1 MNSNYMTDSIIIKSP
16 GRINLIGEHLD
27 YNGGY
32 VFPGAIN
39 HNIILKFT
47 KSQNNQ
53 CTIISEG
60 FGSFS
65 FNIQKPIKISSNQWE
80 NYILGVIHEINKI
93 RPNKLKGFNCKIT
106 STLPEGA
113 GIASSAALECGV
125 AEGLNQLFN
134 LNLSDHDLVDI
145 SVKAEHNFVKNN
157 CGIMDQ
163 FSIIKGKAEKLILL
177 NCATLKFEFFQFEFD
192 DYSIILLN
200 SNAKHNL
207 PESEYNDRRKECE
220 QALEIIQK
228 HHSYYDHLADVPE
241 NILDNLKDDLTEKLF
256 KRAVFVTQENARV
269 LESVTQLK
277 KRELVKFGELM
288 YESHD
293 GLSKKYEVSSP
304 ELDFLVEL
312 TKDLPYVVGSR
323 MMGGGFGGSTINIV
337 EKKFINEFLSL
348 ACEKYKIK
356 FNHNLISLEV
366 EISDGVGRANFI

>member
-47 KSQNNQ
+47 KTQNNQ

-65 FNIQKPIKISSNQWE
+65 FNIQKPIKISSNHWE
-80 NYILGVIHEINKI
+80 NYILGVIHGIHKI
-93 RPNKLKGFNCKIT
+93 RPDKLKGFNCEIT
-106 STLPEGA
+106 SSLPEGA

-134 LNLSDHDLVDI
+134 LNFSDHDLIDI

-163 FSIIKGKAEKLILL
+163 FSIIKGKAQKLILL

-200 SNAKHNL
+200 SNVKHNL
-207 PESEYNDRRKECE
+207 SESEYNLRRKECE

-228 HHSYYDHLADVPE
+228 HHSGYNYLVDVPE
-241 NILDNLKDDLTEKLF
+241 NIIDELKDDLTDKLY
-256 KRAVFVTQENARV
+256 KRAVFVSQENARV
-269 LESVTQLK
+269 LKSVTHLK
-277 KRELVKFGELM
+277 KREIVKFGELM

-293 GLSKKYEVSSP
+293 GLSKKYEVSSS

-348 ACEKYKIK
+348 ACEKYKSK

-366 EISDGVGRANFI
+366 EISDGVGSANVI